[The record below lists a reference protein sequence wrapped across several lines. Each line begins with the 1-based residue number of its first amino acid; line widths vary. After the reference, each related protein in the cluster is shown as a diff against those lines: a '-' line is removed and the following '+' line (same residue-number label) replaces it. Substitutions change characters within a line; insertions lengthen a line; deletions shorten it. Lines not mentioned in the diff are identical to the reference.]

1 MNLEINRRRF
11 NELCLTLMLYL
22 VMLRATNI
30 GVGYPNA
37 EYRLAEITYVPQKL
51 MQIALLL
58 ILAFFTFV
66 TGWRLLAALRI
77 PPLPLLVV
85 GAVLMSLVLSPQ
97 PGLTIRYIFSV
108 AVVTVPIYLYYRFF
122 GASQLYQ
129 AVLKFIFWLTLANA
143 LYMVLMPQ
151 FGIMTANHEGAWRG
165 MFVHKNAAGAF
176 FALATVLFYGE
187 MLAAKRLAQL
197 GRYLLLMLIA
207 VVMVVMS
214 KSSTAL
220 VVLVV
225 TVATFHFALFLANVQ
240 QRRNKV
246 VLLVVYALLLVGVY
260 LLTSVYMDDLLALVG
275 KDPTLTGRT
284 GLWEVLLDLS
294 LQRPLQGY
302 GLGLFSR
309 PEVMY
314 EFSGDFGWDAKSS
327 HSSYVDLVLGIGYPG
342 ALLFLGLLLT
352 RICGSLLLAR
362 SSGQERL
369 RAAAVIGVGVG
380 LLLEAGASSGS
391 MLATSYS
398 WVLLLAMLL
407 CCGSTMSD
415 SPGREQGNEHVN
427 QGAY

>member
-1 MNLEINRRRF
+1 MNLEINKRRF
-11 NELCLTLMLYL
+11 NEVCLGLMLYL

-30 GVGYPNA
+30 GFGYPNA

-51 MQIALLL
+51 MQMVLLL
-58 ILAFFTFV
+58 TLAFFTFV
-66 TGWRLLAALRI
+66 TGWRLLAALRL
-77 PPLPLLVV
+77 PQLPLLVA
-85 GAVLMSLVLSPQ
+85 GAVLMSLLLSPQ
-97 PGLTIRYIFSV
+97 PGLTVRYIFSV
-108 AVVTVPIYLYYRFF
+108 AVVTLPIYLYYRFF

-129 AVLKFIFWLTLANA
+129 AVLTFTIWITLANA
-143 LYMVLMPQ
+143 LYMLLMPQ
-151 FGIMTANHEGAWRG
+151 YGIMTANHEGAWRG

-187 MLAAKRLAQL
+187 MLAAKRLPQL
-197 GRYLLLMLIA
+197 GRYLLLLLIA
-207 VVMVVMS
+207 LCMVVMS
-214 KSSTAL
+214 MSSTAL

-225 TVATFHFALFLANVQ
+225 AACTFHFTLFLANVR

-246 VLLVVYALLLVGVY
+246 LLLVVYALLLVGVY

-342 ALLFLGLLLT
+342 ALLFLGLVLM
-352 RICGSLLLAR
+352 RFCGSLLLPR
-362 SSGQERL
+362 SHRQERL
-369 RAAAVIGVGVG
+369 RAAAVVGVGVG
-380 LLLEAGASSGS
+380 LLLEAGASSGT

-407 CCGSTMSD
+407 CCGATVVEKTAPD
-415 SPGREQGNEHVN
+415 NGNECMDR
-427 QGAY
+427 GAH